1 VWNRKKNQSFCPNFL
16 TLKKIKMKKEEF
28 ETLYKKVI
36 KLEDKINHLL
46 EDLDGT
52 KELIKPYIQFHKPL
66 ITISSLKEKYWHCNC
81 PIIIEGKIVRHSVYL
96 GVKDK
101 FEGKDDKKL
110 VRLSQIKM
118 EELLR
123 KKYPQMFE

>member
-1 VWNRKKNQSFCPNFL
+1 
-16 TLKKIKMKKEEF
+16 MKKEEF

-52 KELIKPYIQFHKPL
+52 KELIKPYIQFHRPL
-66 ITISSLKEKYWHCNC
+66 ITISTLKDKYWHCNC
-81 PIIIEGKIVRHSVYL
+81 PVIIEGKMVRHSVYL

-101 FEGKDDKKL
+101 YEGKDDKKL
-110 VRLSQIKM
+110 IKLSKIKI

-123 KKYPQMFE
+123 KKYPQMFD

>member
-1 VWNRKKNQSFCPNFL
+1 
-16 TLKKIKMKKEEF
+16 MKKEEF

-36 KLEDKINHLL
+36 KFEDKIKHLL
-46 EDLDGT
+46 DELDET
-52 KELIKPYIQFHKPL
+52 KEMIKPYIQFHRPL
-66 ITISSLKEKYWHCNC
+66 ITISTLKEKYWHCNC
-81 PIIIEGKIVRHSVYL
+81 PIIIDGILIRHSVYL
-96 GVKDK
+96 GSKDK
-101 FEGKDDKKL
+101 FDGKDDKKL